1 MKQVWRTGASMLA
14 RVAGAGGDRRPGEFW
29 GGDPSVGGSHGRP
42 GNPELDLDYLRRQTF
57 GDPEL
62 EYELLSLF
70 DEQAAQIL
78 ARLAAPFVEGEA
90 PRRAEVAHA
99 LKGSALAIGA
109 VATARAAGEY
119 EAALRDAPAEAEAY
133 RADLARTIEA
143 ARRAVASRRRAL
155 RK

>member
-14 RVAGAGGDRRPGEFW
+14 RVAGAGAGRRPGAFR
-29 GGDPSVGGSHGRP
+29 GGELYVGGSHGKPRD
-42 GNPELDLDYLRRQTF
+42 PELDLEHLSRQTF

-78 ARLAAPFVEGEA
+78 ARLAAPFVEGET

-109 VATARAAGEY
+109 VATAKAAGDY
-119 EAALRDAPAEAEAY
+119 ETALRKGSAAAEAH

-143 ARRAVASRRRAL
+143 ARRAVAARRRAL
-155 RK
+155 LK